1 MVNFNEMDGENKMNI
16 LLAYSTRH
24 YTPGGGGEERL
35 AASSAATLA
44 CTLYGI
50 LSRYGEVEYVDGV
63 KPPKKLKRRQY
74 DLLVGIQGSL
84 TPLCRLA
91 RFDKV
96 VLFAVNM
103 HPAERNLI
111 LQSFNERYRVC
122 SSKHVV
128 RNCVHLRQMD
138 DIERADAVL
147 LVGNATIARSFLK
160 HGTALESL
168 RRFNYTSALPLRDV
182 ASLAPGKP
190 VRVLYVATEMC
201 LRKGFDVLSDMLLS
215 VRELSFL
222 CGIVGSGGDAEY
234 RAKLAALQAELG
246 DKLVVHGWVDSSSPE
261 YVQLLRGYDVVLFP
275 SLEEGQAGSVLDAMS
290 QGLVPLIT
298 RQTGVDFS
306 PLGFLV
312 PEIQSAANAELLRRV
327 LALDAE
333 DLRALQ
339 CRTLAWYQQ
348 NHADWEQ
355 NLARALDAFIRTGS
369 PWPHRDETM
378 RGYICSPPGAM
389 SASLVYDMADKLEQA
404 PALAAVAVCR
414 GEGHPLSRLQWR
426 QVEEAPTDAVVL
438 SRGQGGSPCL
448 IGEHDEGGV
457 DSLSAPVA
465 ARTRASRAE
474 RWLCAP
480 MMRLLGWIHPSKQVR
495 KRCYNAWR
503 LLTR

>member
-1 MVNFNEMDGENKMNI
+1 MNI

-44 CTLYGI
+44 RTLHGL

-63 KPPKKLKRRQY
+63 KPPKRLRRKQY

-103 HPAERNLI
+103 HPAERNRI
-111 LQSFNERYRVC
+111 LQGFNAQYRVC
-122 SSKHVV
+122 SPKHVV

-147 LVGNATIARSFLK
+147 LVGNATIARSFLTY
-160 HGTALESL
+160 GTPLETL
-168 RRFNYTSALPLRDV
+168 RRFNYTSALPLRAAADI
-182 ASLAPGKP
+182 APGKP

-215 VRELSFL
+215 VQDCSFR

-234 RAKLAALQAELG
+234 RAKLAALQAQLG
-246 DKLVVHGWVDSSSPE
+246 DKLTVHGWVDSSAPE
-261 YVQLLRGYDVVLFP
+261 YVQLLRGYDVVVFP

-306 PLGFLV
+306 PLGFLE
-312 PEIQSAANAELLRRV
+312 PEMQSAANAELLRRV
-327 LALDAE
+327 LALGAE

-348 NHADWEQ
+348 NHTDWEQ
-355 NLARALDAFIRTGS
+355 NLARALDALIRTGS
-369 PWPHRDETM
+369 PWPHRDESM
-378 RGYICSPPGAM
+378 SGYICSPPGAV
-389 SASLVYDMADKLEQA
+389 SAGLVYDMADKLEQA

-414 GEGHPLSRLQWR
+414 GGARPVPRLQWR
-426 QVEEAPTDAVVL
+426 QAEEPPTDAVVL
-438 SRGQGGSPCL
+438 SRGQGCTPCL
-448 IGEHDEGGV
+448 IGEPDENGV
-457 DSLSAPVA
+457 DNLSAPVPERVLAGRA
-465 ARTRASRAE
+465 ARWLRA
-474 RWLCAP
+474 P
-480 MMRLLGWIHPSKQVR
+480 IMRLLGWIHPSKQAR
-495 KRCYNAWR
+495 KLCYNAWR
-503 LLTR
+503 LLRR